1 MDATCKSPTSNEGPF
16 FCSMHSADGDMP
28 HVSPRLGP
36 LERLSIPMPTYPD
49 PYQTGEQA
57 NVAMQAAT
65 LLHGTQKLQ
74 VHAYTHAAHA
84 IAHARTGSCTV
95 HTHAHASRLP
105 RPGASMVCWPSL
117 RLWPGWLR
125 RPQQCVANPSSV
137 AGTSSVHGDDWGAA
151 GTAMTTFP
159 VLDLMIS
166 LIVSSE
172 SCSDAA
178 VRSSGSACSGL
189 PSPPLSWLWSCTLK

>member
-1 MDATCKSPTSNEGPF
+1 MRSRVTVSITRRVVHILIWTQLARVQRATKRPF
-16 FCSMHSADGDMP
+16 LLNAQRRHGDMP

-84 IAHARTGSCTV
+84 IAHARTGPV
-95 HTHAHASRLP
+95 HTHAHA
-105 RPGASMVCWPSL
+105 V
-117 RLWPGWLR
+117 
-125 RPQQCVANPSSV
+125 
-137 AGTSSVHGDDWGAA
+137 T
-151 GTAMTTFP
+151 
-159 VLDLMIS
+159 
-166 LIVSSE
+166 
-172 SCSDAA
+172 
-178 VRSSGSACSGL
+178 
-189 PSPPLSWLWSCTLK
+189 PSPPRCFHGLLAFSQTLAWLAEETSAVCCESVERRRHFIRSRR